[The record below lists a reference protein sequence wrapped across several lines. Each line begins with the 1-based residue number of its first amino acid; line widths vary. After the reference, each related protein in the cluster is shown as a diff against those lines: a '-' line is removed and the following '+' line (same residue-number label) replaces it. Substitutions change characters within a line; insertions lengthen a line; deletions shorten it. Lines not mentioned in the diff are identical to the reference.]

1 MPAAVPASATDLVA
15 YVNTLLELSASP
27 LDLSAEIKKNDVAA
41 VVAAIAPKA
50 EQLLAHDAETDVE
63 GTFNMLFDVI
73 RQLPKADAVAQA
85 NKVLATVLAKQDEKA
100 VLRLR
105 M

>member
-1 MPAAVPASATDLVA
+1 MTALSATATDLVA
-15 YVNTLLELSASP
+15 YVNTLLELSAKP
-27 LDLSAEIKKNDVAA
+27 LDLATEIKKNDVAA
-41 VVAAIAPKA
+41 VVAAVAPKA

-63 GTFNMLFDVI
+63 GTFNMLFDLV
-73 RQLPKADAVAQA
+73 RALPKDDGAKQATQLLAV
-85 NKVLATVLAKQDEKA
+85 VLAKADEKA